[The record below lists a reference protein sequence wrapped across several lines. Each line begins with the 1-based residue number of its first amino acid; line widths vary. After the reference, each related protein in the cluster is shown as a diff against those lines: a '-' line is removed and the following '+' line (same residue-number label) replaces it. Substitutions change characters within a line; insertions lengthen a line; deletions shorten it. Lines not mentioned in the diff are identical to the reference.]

1 MRRSSPP
8 SVLTAPLI
16 MRLFSALA
24 ICLSISHVSGHAIF
38 LEPPS
43 RPTIGKVKPQCGLE
57 WNYEHSSLYC
67 GGFAVQHNKVNKG
80 RCGICGDAYTGSQP
94 HQAGGK

>member
-1 MRRSSPP
+1 
-8 SVLTAPLI
+8 

-24 ICLSISHVSGHAIF
+24 ISLLVSLASGHSIF

-43 RPTIGKVKPQCGLE
+43 RPTIGKVKPHCNLE

-67 GGFAVQHNKVNKG
+67 GGFSVQHNKVNKG
-80 RCGICGDAYTGSQP
+80 RCGICGDAYTGAKP